1 MVRDRLND
9 IVAYICAA
17 YPQKS
22 ELSSARLTK
31 LVYLADW
38 QSARLGEGQLTEIDW
53 IFNHYGPW
61 VPDVMEAAE
70 EDSRLRV
77 IEDTNYY
84 GSPRKR
90 VEPDEGLGSPPALD
104 QRTRILL
111 DKVIA
116 ETRHMY
122 FGEFI
127 EHVYKTPPVVR
138 SPRGSHLDLITIA
151 AEEGPAE
158 TLPSIVEDAQISA
171 EDFAALAEA
180 VSSAASQLLLSD
192 TWETEA
198 EPGGVITAESF
209 IVPDLDIDSL
219 SLTGDPAFVK
229 VTRSTW
235 KGSISGTADASVLVE
250 RRDAAENDNYESDG
264 YFLEDDDWDDWYVLI
279 GRQFDCSFEFEVTRS
294 SGSFSVKMLRVV
306 MS

>member
-1 MVRDRLND
+1 MVRDQLTD

-38 QSARLGEGQLTEIDW
+38 QSARLGQGQLTQIDW
-53 IFNHYGPW
+53 VFNHYGPW
-61 VPDVMEAAE
+61 VPDVMEAAQG
-70 EDSRLRV
+70 DSRLRV
-77 IEDTNYY
+77 VQDTNYY

-90 VEPDEGLGSPPALD
+90 VEPQEHFATPPALD

-138 SPRGSHLDLITIA
+138 SPRGSHLDLVAIA
-151 AEEGPAE
+151 AEEGPAD
-158 TLPSIVEDAQISA
+158 TLPAIVEDAEISA
-171 EDFAALAEA
+171 EEFAIVAEA
-180 VSSAASQLLLSD
+180 VSRAASQLLLSD
-192 TWETEA
+192 TWASQA
-198 EPGGVITAESF
+198 EPGGVIEADGYL
-209 IVPDLDIDSL
+209 VPDLDIDSL
-219 SLTGDPAFVK
+219 SLKGDPAL
-229 VTRSTW
+229 TTASRSTW
-235 KGSISGTADASVLVE
+235 TGTIPGTADASVLVDRGE
-250 RRDAAENDNYESDG
+250 ALENENFKADG
-264 YFLEDDDWDDWYVLI
+264 YFLEDEDWDDWYVLI
-279 GRQFDCSFEFEVTRS
+279 GRRFECQFEFEVARVEGVFAVT
-294 SGSFSVKMLRVV
+294 VLRVT